1 MDVAKSVLQKL
12 KNKAEKT
19 GVSFQLLLQLFCQ
32 EEFLRRLSYSK
43 YQDNLILK
51 GGLFLYLITN
61 FESRPTMDIDFLMKD
76 LSNEN
81 EKIAKM
87 IEDITI
93 VNSENEYIYFKVKSV
108 HSITEQKEYHGARIK
123 IIGMIIN
130 TRTPFDID
138 IGVGDVIVPKSSK
151 RKLET
156 QLEDFNKPEVLTYSL
171 ESTISEKWDA
181 ILDRME
187 FNSRMK
193 DFYDIYY
200 LANNFDFEGRKL
212 QEAIVETMNNR
223 ARRYDKNTLNKV
235 KLLKEDIELVDR
247 WKVFNKNILKLDLSF
262 DKVLEFV
269 VVFMAGPFECIV
281 DEKEHLKNWSKAE
294 SEWK

>member
-138 IGVGDVIVPKSSK
+138 IGVGDVIVPKPSK

-223 ARRYDKNTLNKV
+223 ARRYDKNTQTSHIINT
-235 KLLKEDIELVDR
+235 
-247 WKVFNKNILKLDLSF
+247 F
-262 DKVLEFV
+262 
-269 VVFMAGPFECIV
+269 
-281 DEKEHLKNWSKAE
+281 
-294 SEWK
+294 

>member
-1 MDVAKSVLQKL
+1 
-12 KNKAEKT
+12 
-19 GVSFQLLLQLFCQ
+19 
-32 EEFLRRLSYSK
+32 
-43 YQDNLILK
+43 
-51 GGLFLYLITN
+51 
-61 FESRPTMDIDFLMKD
+61 MDIDFLMKD

-81 EKIAKM
+81 KKIAKM
-87 IEDITI
+87 IEGII
-93 VNSENEYIYFKVKSV
+93 NVNSENKYIDFKVKSIN
-108 HSITEQKEYHGARIK
+108 SITEQKEYHGARIK
-123 IIGMIIN
+123 IIGMISN

-138 IGVGDVIVPKSSK
+138 IGVGDVIVPKPSK

-181 ILDRME
+181 IIDRME

-212 QEAIVETMNNR
+212 QEAIIKTINNR
-223 ARRYDKNTLNKV
+223 ERKYDKDTLNKV
-235 KLLKEDIELVDR
+235 KLLKEDMELLNR
-247 WKVFNKNILKLDLSF
+247 WKLFNQNILKLDLPF

-269 VVFMAGPFECIV
+269 VGFIGGPFEGIV
-281 DEKEHLKNWSKAE
+281 GEKEFLMNWSK
-294 SEWK
+294 SEFKWK